1 MGANGKS
8 RWRFSFS
15 RSVSPP
21 SKPGPPGEF
30 MCSIAGSLM
39 ADPVVVS
46 SGQTFD
52 RVSVQVCRDLRFTP
66 VLEDGSTPDF
76 ETFFPNLAI
85 KSTIL
90 RWCERWGVERPLPL
104 DYAAV
109 EKAVRAKMASRRQE
123 EEGDSGTGGLIRV
136 SERELLKNVA
146 GNPPVTYKHAVSE
159 LNRRTDRFY
168 SSSSEESVVIA
179 ASPET
184 PLPLKTRPCCYS
196 SSSSSSSSEFQ
207 EIENPAQ
214 TLAPKL
220 SSQEEE
226 SVLKLKSSDVFEQ
239 EQAVMSLR
247 KITRSQE
254 YRRSALCTPRVISA
268 LKPLL
273 VSKYCNVQVNAVAT
287 MVNLSLENSNKVKI
301 VRSGVVPLLI
311 EVLQSGFS
319 EAQEHAAGAL
329 FSLAIE
335 EDNRMAIGALGAL
348 PVLLNALRSDSERT
362 RNDSAL
368 ALYNLTLVNSNRMK
382 LLKHNSVLRLLEM
395 VKAGNLV
402 SRVLLILCNL
412 AACVDG
418 RSAMLD
424 GNAVRVLV
432 GLLRRNEAKSKLDK
446 ENCVGTLYALS
457 HGNFRFKGL
466 MKEAGGEDVL
476 REIEKSGSERARDK
490 AKKLLEMV
498 RERDDGE
505 EEDVDWEALLESTQ
519 LSGTGCGVGGV
530 GGRNIYSPKSS
541 DF

>member
-1 MGANGKS
+1 MGGNGKYK
-8 RWRFSFS
+8 WRLSFS
-15 RSVSPP
+15 RSASP
-21 SKPGPPGEF
+21 SKPDPPKEF
-30 MCSIAGSLM
+30 LCSIAGSLM

-52 RVSVQVCRDLRFTP
+52 RVSVQVCRDLSFAP
-66 VLEDGSTPDF
+66 VLENGSEPDF

-90 RWCERWGVERPLPL
+90 RWCEKWGVERPLAL
-104 DYAAV
+104 DYTAV
-109 EKAVRAKMASRRQE
+109 EKAVRAKMAARQQ
-123 EEGDSGTGGLIRV
+123 EEGDGGGLIRV

-146 GNPPVTYKHAVSE
+146 GNPPLTYKHAASE
-159 LNRRTDRFY
+159 LTRRVDRFC

-196 SSSSSSSSEFQ
+196 SSSSSSSEFQ
-207 EIENPAQ
+207 EIENPTQ
-214 TLAPKL
+214 TLAPIL

-226 SVLKLKSSDVFEQ
+226 LLLKLKSSDIFEQ
-239 EQAVMSLR
+239 EQAVISLR
-247 KITRSQE
+247 KITRTQE
-254 YRRSALCTPRVISA
+254 HRRSALCTPRVISA

-287 MVNLSLENSNKVKI
+287 LVNLSLENSNKVRF

-311 EVLQSGFS
+311 EVLQGGFN
-319 EAQEHAAGAL
+319 EAQDHAAGAL

-348 PVLLNALRSDSERT
+348 PALLNALRSDSERA
-362 RNDSAL
+362 RHDSAL
-368 ALYNLTLVNSNRMK
+368 ALYNLTLVNSNKMK
-382 LLKHNSVLRLLEM
+382 LVKLNSVPRLLEM

-412 AACVDG
+412 AACVEG

-432 GLLRRNEAKSKLDK
+432 GLLRGNEAKSELDK
-446 ENCVGTLYALS
+446 ENCVGALYALS
-457 HGNFRFKGL
+457 HGNFRFRGL
-466 MKEAGGEDVL
+466 MKEARGEDVL
-476 REIEKSGSERARDK
+476 REIEKRGSERARDK
-490 AKKLLEMV
+490 AKRLLEMV
-498 RERDDGE
+498 RERDNGE
-505 EEDVDWEALLESTQ
+505 EENMAWEALLESAQ
-519 LSGTGCGVGGV
+519 LSGTSCRV
-530 GGRNIYSPKSS
+530 GGRNVYSANSS